1 MENSIDLILEKYLGF
16 ISPYLNIILGVIMV
30 IYGYTLFKRKST
42 QNFKTKKRLGIV
54 FVVVG
59 FASLFLSTLIIYY
72 R

>member
-1 MENSIDLILEKYLGF
+1 MENSIDVILEKYLGF

-42 QNFKTKKRLGIV
+42 QNSKAKKRLGIV